1 MTLFEGIILGL
12 VQGLTEFLPVSS
24 SGHLAILQ
32 YFFGIDGDRIL
43 SFAVLL
49 HLGTLL
55 SLFAVYYKDLWL
67 LILELGMVI
76 KDLFSGRGLR
86 MEDNEIR
93 KLGVMIIVATIPT
106 AIAGLLFNDF
116 FTGLY
121 SSIRAIS
128 VCLIITGTILWS
140 AERMS
145 GRKGKRIGSMKVRDA
160 VLVGIFQS
168 LAITPGI
175 SRSGAT
181 IVGGLFAG
189 FDKDL
194 AVRFA
199 FLISV
204 PSILGAAIIESPE
217 AFSQGMDKDLLVPV
231 MAGIAVAAISGFAA
245 IKTMIRIVSGKKL
258 YIFSFYTW
266 AVGIFILVYSLIV

>member
-1 MTLFEGIILGL
+1 MGL

-32 YFFGIDGDRIL
+32 YFFGIDGDKVL
-43 SFAVLL
+43 PFAVLL
-49 HLGTLL
+49 HLGTLI

-67 LILELGMVI
+67 LVLELGAVI
-76 KDLFSGRGLR
+76 KNLFSGKGLR
-86 MEDNEIR
+86 MDDNEIR

-106 AIAGLLFNDF
+106 AFAGLFLNNF
-116 FTGLY
+116 FSGLY

-128 VCLIITGTILWS
+128 ICLIITGIFLWS
-140 AERMS
+140 AERLG
-145 GRKGKRIGSMKVRDA
+145 GRRGKRIGSMKIKDA
-160 VLVGIFQS
+160 VLVGLFQS
-168 LAITPGI
+168 IAISPGI

-189 FDKDL
+189 FDRGL

-204 PSILGAAIIESPE
+204 PSILGAAVIEAPE
-217 AFSQGMDKDLLVPV
+217 AFSQGIDKDLLLPV
-231 MAGIAVAAISGFAA
+231 MAGIGMAAISGFVA
-245 IKTMIRIVSGKKL
+245 IKTMIKIVSGKKL
-258 YIFSFYTW
+258 FIFSFYTW
-266 AVGIFILVYSLIV
+266 AVGAFILVYSLIV